1 MNVALLEK
9 GGGKKYGAKP
19 GADQQAGQGDD
30 QPQFSIPLFKLRELL
45 ADPRQ
50 NSFCLSMHYA
60 GTSKIPI
67 SRHSLAA
74 SNVSRAG
81 TKVMKREEIGPMDH
95 DFESGER
102 AGRKLG
108 LAPVGG
114 CRYPMRNC

>member
-45 ADPRQ
+45 ADPRP
-50 NSFCLSMHYA
+50 NSFCFFMHYA
-60 GTSKIPI
+60 GTPKIPI

-81 TKVMKREEIGPMDH
+81 TKVMKREEIGPMDP

-102 AGRKLG
+102 AGGKLG
-108 LAPVGG
+108 LPPAGG
-114 CRYPMRNC
+114 LR